1 MNIALVVLLGPDP
14 SEIDDLI
21 DLFDSVSA
29 YATPST
35 EKVDVYIVNDGN
47 DHADLGKLG
56 AGIFR
61 RTKVLK
67 NPLTGLSGSAY
78 DRMAAGMLSALRLVA
93 QSCRYEFV
101 LKADTDALVIG
112 EFANRVLEFFATTPK
127 SGMIDSY
134 MRFPDNKKRPGNAQ
148 WSKEVRGT
156 YYMLNSMRCVMRN
169 RHLSPVKSIGLAL
182 RRRSLIGQARRGGY
196 EFGHHV
202 LGGSY
207 AISGVTLS
215 CLMEKGFL
223 DESAVFSGTGLP
235 EDVAVSILIMAAG
248 FSLEDFNGKDDVFGI
263 WHRSLG
269 FSLPELLDKG
279 YAVIHSTKSQEG
291 QDERTLR
298 ARLKE
303 RRSSGDSSENC
314 SDAESHDSG
323 AGVVG

>member
-14 SEIDDLI
+14 SEIENLI

-29 YATPST
+29 YTSPST
-35 EKVDVYIVNDGN
+35 EIVDVYIVNDGN

-112 EFANRVLEFFATTPK
+112 GFASRVLGFFAATPK
-127 SGMIDSY
+127 AGMIGSY
-134 MRFPDNKKRPGNAQ
+134 LRFPDNQKRPGNAR

-156 YYMLNSMRCVMRN
+156 YYLWNSMKCVMRN
-169 RHLSPVKSIGLAL
+169 RDLSPAKSLGLAL
-182 RRRSLIGQARRGGY
+182 RRRSLIGQARRCGY

-207 AISGVTLS
+207 AISGAALNG
-215 CLMEKGFL
+215 LMEKGFL
-223 DESAVFSGTGLP
+223 AESAVFSGTDLS
-235 EDVAVSILIMAAG
+235 EDIALSILIMAAG
-248 FSLEDFNGKDDVFGI
+248 FSLEDFNGKNEVFGI

-269 FSLPELLDKG
+269 FSLPELLDRG
-279 YAVIHSTKSQEG
+279 YAIIHSTKSQEG
-291 QDERTLR
+291 QDERALR
-298 ARLKE
+298 ATLKKI
-303 RRSSGDSSENC
+303 RRSGNS
-314 SDAESHDSG
+314 
-323 AGVVG
+323 AGN